1 MSTGNRRVTKMLE
14 VCFNC
19 LSFIIHIYFKKTI
32 LLVDWLLPKGV
43 SPDVYAIGF
52 QEIVD
57 LTTGN
62 VLLSADITNSNA
74 WTNHIKNTIDKRTDH
89 SYVLLKS
96 RQVCWTQKKKKF

>member
-1 MSTGNRRVTKMLE
+1 
-14 VCFNC
+14 
-19 LSFIIHIYFKKTI
+19 
-32 LLVDWLLPKGV
+32 LLPSGET
-43 SPDVYAIGF
+43 PDVYVIGF

-74 WTNHIKNTIDKRTDH
+74 WTSKIKTTIDERTEK

-96 RQVCWTQKKKKF
+96 RQVIVVCFFVVWYFEKLFVVSTLVGWCIVDGFCE